1 VDGVLRVD
9 QWPELRQPV
18 MVFAFTGWVD
28 AGFAG
33 SGTIAALGEVLGA
46 ARKFASI
53 DLSELLDL
61 QQTRPTVR
69 IADGGVRAIDW
80 PTVELWAGTAGRD
93 VVIVHGPEPS
103 LRWASFAAEITDAA
117 QRLGVTLGV
126 SVGGMPVLASHRH
139 PVSVSATA
147 TSRSFAQELG
157 ELRPDYTGPTG
168 LNTVVQYQLGQRGI
182 PAFGLWAQVPQY
194 VAGSPS
200 PPAVRAL
207 LARISDLAHLV
218 VDLDPLDARCE
229 EYTTRVEEGLS
240 QRQDVAELVE
250 RLEAATGDVASGEE
264 LVSEIERFLRSQP
277 DQDE

>member
-1 VDGVLRVD
+1 MLRVE

-33 SGTIAALGEVLGA
+33 SGTIAALGEALGS

-80 PTVELWAGTAGRD
+80 PTVELWAGNAGRD

-207 LARISDLAHLV
+207 LGRIREIAHLT

-250 RLEAATGDVASGEE
+250 RLEAATGDVPSGDE

-277 DQDE
+277 DQDEQ

>member
-1 VDGVLRVD
+1 
-9 QWPELRQPV
+9 
-18 MVFAFTGWVD
+18 MVFCFTGWVD

-33 SGTIAALGEVLGA
+33 SGTIAALGEALAA

-69 IADGGVRAIDW
+69 IAEGGVRAIDW
-80 PTVELWAGTAGRD
+80 PSVELWAGSAGRD

-103 LRWASFAAEITDAA
+103 LRWASFAAEIADAA
-117 QRLGVTLGV
+117 QRLEVTLGI

-139 PVSVSATA
+139 PVSVFATA
-147 TSRSFAQELG
+147 TARSFAQELG
-157 ELRPDYTGPTG
+157 SLRPDYTGPTG
-168 LNTVVQYQLGQRGI
+168 LNTVLQYQLGQLGI
-182 PAFGLWAQVPQY
+182 PALGLWAQVPQY

-207 LARISDLAHLV
+207 LGRITELAQLT
-218 VDLDPLDARCE
+218 VDLGPLDARCE
-229 EYTTRVEEGLS
+229 EYTARVEEGLM
-240 QRQDVAELVE
+240 QRQDVAELVD
-250 RLEAATGDVASGEE
+250 RLEAATGGLQSGDE
-264 LVSEIERFLRSQP
+264 LVTEIERFLRSQP

>member
-9 QWPELRQPV
+9 QWPELRTPV

-33 SGTIAALGEVLGA
+33 SGAIAALGEALGS

-69 IADGGVRAIDW
+69 LAEGGVRAIDW
-80 PTVELWAGTAGRD
+80 PTVELWAGSAGRD
-93 VVIVHGPEPS
+93 VVLVHGPEPS
-103 LRWASFAAEITDAA
+103 LRWASFAAEIADAA
-117 QRLGVTLGV
+117 ERLGATLGI

-139 PVSVSATA
+139 PVPVFATA
-147 TSRSFAQELG
+147 TARSFAQELG
-157 ELRPDYTGPTG
+157 DLRPDYTGPTG

-182 PAFGLWAQVPQY
+182 PAYGLWAQVPQY
-194 VAGSPS
+194 VSGSPS

-207 LARISDLAHLV
+207 LGRIAELGQLTIDLG
-218 VDLDPLDARCE
+218 PLDAKCE

-240 QRQDVAELVE
+240 QRQDVADMVD
-250 RLEAATGDVASGEE
+250 RLEAATGAMPSGDE

>member
-1 VDGVLRVD
+1 MLRVD
-9 QWPELRQPV
+9 TWPDLRTPV

-33 SGTIAALGEVLGA
+33 SGAIAALGEALES
-46 ARKFASI
+46 ARRFGEV

-69 IADGGVRAIDW
+69 IAEGGVRAIEW
-80 PTVELWAGTAGRD
+80 PRVELWTGSAGRD
-93 VVIVHGPEPS
+93 VVLVHGPEPS
-103 LRWASFAAEITDAA
+103 LRWASFAAEIADAA
-117 QRLGVTLGV
+117 QRLGVTLAM
-126 SVGGMPVLASHRH
+126 SLGGMPVLASHRQ
-139 PVSVSATA
+139 PVAVLATA
-147 TSRSFAQELG
+147 TARSFAQELG

-168 LNTVVQYQLGQRGI
+168 LNTVLQYQLGQHGI

-194 VAGSPS
+194 VSGSPS

-207 LARISDLAHLV
+207 LARVAQLGQVTIDLTA
-218 VDLDPLDARCE
+218 LDARCE

-240 QRQDVAELVE
+240 QRQDVLEMVN
-250 RLEAATGDVASGEE
+250 RLEAATGGVPSGDE